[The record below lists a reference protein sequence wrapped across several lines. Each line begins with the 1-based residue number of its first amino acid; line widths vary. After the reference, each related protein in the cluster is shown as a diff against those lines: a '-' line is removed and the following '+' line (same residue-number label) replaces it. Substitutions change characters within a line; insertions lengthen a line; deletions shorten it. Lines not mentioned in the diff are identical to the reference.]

1 MMNIKTFLLFAA
13 LLLSGATVS
22 AQTAGEII
30 AKYLEV
36 SGGREQMSK
45 LTSVY
50 MEGSID
56 AMGNSGPIKLTT
68 LNGKGYKMEIE
79 MNGSAI
85 ITCFNEKEGW
95 SVNPFV
101 GGSSPVTMS
110 EAQFKAGK
118 EQIYIGAPFIFYA
131 EKGYKAELL
140 GSEALGDINAWKIK
154 MTSPDSIAVM
164 YFFDPATGYLLK
176 NIQQSEMQG
185 SMVDNIMTFSDY
197 RNSNGFPQPYK
208 INMSVGG
215 QFEMTMTINK
225 IEANKIVDEAIFAKP

>member
-1 MMNIKTFLLFAA
+1 MKTFLFSAILM
-13 LLLSGATVS
+13 LCGATVS
-22 AQTAGEII
+22 AQSAGEII

-36 SGGREQMSK
+36 TGGREQISK

-68 LNGKGYKMEIE
+68 LNGKGHKMEIE

-95 SVNPFV
+95 SVNPFM
-101 GGSSPVTMS
+101 GGSSPVTMA
-110 EAQFKAGK
+110 EAQYKAGK
-118 EQIYIGAPFIFYA
+118 EQINIGAPFISYA

-140 GSEALGDINAWKIK
+140 GSESVGDINAFKIK
-154 MTSPDSIAVM
+154 MTSPDSISVM
-164 YFFDPATGYLLK
+164 YFFDPATGYLVK
-176 NIQQSEMQG
+176 SIQQTEMQG
-185 SMVDNIMTFSDY
+185 STVDNIMTYSDY
-197 RNSNGFPQPYK
+197 RNTAGYSQPYK

-225 IEANKIVDEAIFAKP
+225 IEANKTVDEAIFKKP

>member
-1 MMNIKTFLLFAA
+1 MKMKTFLFSAILM
-13 LLLSGATVS
+13 LCGATVS
-22 AQTAGEII
+22 AQTAGDII
-30 AKYLEV
+30 AKFLEV
-36 SGGREQMSK
+36 TGGREQISK

-95 SVNPFV
+95 SVNPFM

-110 EAQFKAGK
+110 EAQYNAGK
-118 EQIYIGAPFIFYA
+118 EQIYIGAPFISYA
-131 EKGYKAELL
+131 QKGYKAELL
-140 GSEALGDINAWKIK
+140 GNESVGDINAFKIK
-154 MTSPDSIAVM
+154 MTSPDSISVM
-164 YFFDPATGYLLK
+164 YFFDPATGYLVK
-176 NIQQSEMQG
+176 SIQQTEMQG
-185 SMVDNIMTFSDY
+185 SPVDNIMTYSDY
-197 RNSNGFPQPYK
+197 RNTAGYSQPYK

-225 IEANKIVDEAIFAKP
+225 IEANITVDEAIFKKP